1 MRILVTG
8 SSGHLGEA
16 LVRVLRAVGD
26 DVVGL
31 DLLPSPW
38 TDVVAPVGDRGAVR
52 DALAGAG
59 AVVHTATLHEPHV
72 GTHDR
77 QAFVDTDV
85 TGTPTVLEEAVAAG
99 VGRVVVTSTTSAF
112 GRALTPA
119 PGEPAAWVT
128 EDVAPRVRDVYGAT
142 EVAAEDLCELVARDT
157 GLPVVVLR
165 TSRFLPDA
173 PAVYQRLGG
182 RLLPTIDR
190 VYVDDAA
197 RADLGRTPEWDFR
210 RALDRA
216 AAGLPPR
223 SDLATTVGA
232 KGHHAEATGPYT
244 VR

>member
-1 MRILVTG
+1 VRILVTG

-16 LVRVLRAVGD
+16 LVRVLRAAGD

-99 VGRVVVTSTTSAF
+99 VGGWWS
-112 GRALTPA
+112 PA
-119 PGEPAAWVT
+119 PRRP
-128 EDVAPRVRDVYGAT
+128 
-142 EVAAEDLCELVARDT
+142 
-157 GLPVVVLR
+157 
-165 TSRFLPDA
+165 S
-173 PAVYQRLGG
+173 
-182 RLLPTIDR
+182 
-190 VYVDDAA
+190 AA
-197 RADLGRTPEWDFR
+197 R
-210 RALDRA
+210 
-216 AAGLPPR
+216 
-223 SDLATTVGA
+223 
-232 KGHHAEATGPYT
+232 
-244 VR
+244 